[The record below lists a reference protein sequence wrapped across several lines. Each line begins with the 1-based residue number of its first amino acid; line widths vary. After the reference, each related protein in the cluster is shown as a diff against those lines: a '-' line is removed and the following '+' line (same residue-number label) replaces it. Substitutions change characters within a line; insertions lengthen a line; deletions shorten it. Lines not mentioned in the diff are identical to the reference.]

1 MLRTGDAG
9 LRIRTGNLL
18 LKDLIALPP
27 EALFLSAFA
36 FFAASALII
45 CMEEKSFCLY
55 ADAPLPADEISEAAF
70 QAFKIRAL
78 TPWQRLV
85 IANIMDA
92 AKSDTKSSEDGDMD
106 SLKKQ
111 IVLLPTGAGK
121 SLCFQVPALLLSG
134 ATLVVYPLRSLM
146 SDQERRIK
154 AAGIECAVLRGGQS
168 EDERE
173 AAFSKI
179 ENGAKIIIAN
189 PEILVLPKIRARLK
203 KCALAHIVIDEAHCV
218 SEWGDSFRPAY
229 LELGKII
236 DELNAPVVTAFTATA
251 SPEVLSRI
259 SDILFG
265 GAAHIVRGESDRPN
279 IRYCV
284 RKTAAKQQA
293 LLQLLPRCKRPLLI
307 FCSTR
312 RGAEEASR
320 GINACFGRG
329 SARFYHAGL
338 EREEK
343 ERIETWFFQSTDGI
357 LCATCA
363 YGMGVDKPD
372 IRTVIHVDAPETAER
387 YLQEAGRAGRD
398 GSGAN
403 AILLWSQEDC
413 IRFADAAKK
422 REGAAM
428 RRFAETRGCR
438 RLVLL
443 DALGA
448 EKAACSGCDNC
459 DAKSGLSTYD
469 ARIPD
474 ERALILHLAAR
485 RNGFYTAAEFE
496 QAAIRQLNAESRS
509 ILGLNIWNHEAFE
522 AVFRQL
528 TAEAKL
534 KIGKGLYRGRVCT
547 VRKRPL
553 PPVFCGAFMQSES
566 ALFPVGKNFLKRHDK
581 NPLRFSG
588 KQKTED
594 TQGATAP
601 CARKAERAGL

>member
-1 MLRTGDAG
+1 
-9 LRIRTGNLL
+9 
-18 LKDLIALPP
+18 
-27 EALFLSAFA
+27 
-36 FFAASALII
+36 
-45 CMEEKSFCLY
+45 MEEKSFCIY
-55 ADAPLPADEISEAAF
+55 ADAPLPADEISETAF

-92 AKSDTKSSEDGDMD
+92 AKSDTKSSKDDDTD

-168 EDERE
+168 KDERE

-459 DAKSGLSTYD
+459 DAKRVLSTYD

-485 RNGFYTAAEFE
+485 RNGFYTTAEFE

-528 TAEAKL
+528 ITEAKL

-547 VRKRPL
+547 VRKRTPRFL
-553 PPVFCGAFMQSES
+553 RRVYA
-566 ALFPVGKNFLKRHDK
+566 VGKRFISSRQKLLKRHDK
-581 NPLRFSG
+581 NPPRFSG